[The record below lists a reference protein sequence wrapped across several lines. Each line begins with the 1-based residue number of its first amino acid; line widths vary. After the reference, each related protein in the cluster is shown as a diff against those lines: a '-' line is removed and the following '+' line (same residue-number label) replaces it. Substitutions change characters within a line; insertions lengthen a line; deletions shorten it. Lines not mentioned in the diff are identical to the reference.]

1 MSSTCENVNVVERKI
16 EKYILYF
23 TTQPRIQ
30 GYSSTVKA
38 DLAKLKQY
46 SSVAYTSATES
57 QWITK

>member
-1 MSSTCENVNVVERKI
+1 MSSTPENINVVERKI

-23 TTQPRIQ
+23 VTQPRVQ

-38 DLAKLKQY
+38 DLEKLKQY
-46 SSVAYTSATES
+46 SLIANTSATES